1 MRKHPSELA
10 MEAYL
15 LDPERS
21 ALSQHLDGCEVCK
34 ARLARMEKEGEDF
47 RRFVLPATLD
57 AVVEANTRRR
67 FSFSFNG
74 WYMAVPAMAAAAAL
88 AVLVV
93 PKIGRQ
99 DERPADDY
107 VGEKGGLAL
116 TVWTT
121 SERGPTNIADGG
133 RVNPSA
139 ALRFSVRPGNVK
151 NCHLWLLSVDE
162 AGQISRIYPTQG
174 DKGAQISQKTSLP
187 GGAVLDGKTGLER
200 LYAVCSPEPI
210 AYGQVESAVRASTS
224 PESIRKATM
233 LAGLPKGAAQT
244 TVLLDKKP

>member
-15 LDPERS
+15 LDPDRS
-21 ALSQHLDGCEVCK
+21 GLSQHLDGCEVCK
-34 ARLARMEKEGEDF
+34 ARLARMEKDGEDF

-57 AVVEANTRRR
+57 EVVEANTRRR
-67 FSFSFNG
+67 FSFNG
-74 WYMAVPAMAAAAAL
+74 WYMAVPAMAAGAAL
-88 AVLVV
+88 AVLAL
-93 PKIGRQ
+93 PKIIAH
-99 DERPADDY
+99 DEQPPESY

-116 TVWTT
+116 TVYTT
-121 SERGPTNIADGG
+121 SESGATNIADGA

-139 ALRFSVRPGNVK
+139 ALRFSVRPGNLK
-151 NCHLWLLSVDE
+151 GCHLWLLSVDD

-174 DKGAQISQKTSLP
+174 DKGAQITQKTALP

-210 AYGQVESAVRASTS
+210 AYGQVESAVRASSS
-224 PESIRKATM
+224 PESIRKGTM
-233 LAGLPKGAAQT
+233 LAGLPKGSAQT